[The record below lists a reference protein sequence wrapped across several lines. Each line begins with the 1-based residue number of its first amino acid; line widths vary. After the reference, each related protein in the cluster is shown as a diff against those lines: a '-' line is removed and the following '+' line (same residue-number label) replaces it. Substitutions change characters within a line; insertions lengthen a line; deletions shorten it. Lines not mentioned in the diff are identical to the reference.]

1 MPSPSQHRAAG
12 RAASAW
18 RAAWLACLVLA
29 VATGCRREPPEQ
41 ALRRQ
46 VAALQAAVAE
56 RDAGKVADL
65 LSADFVG
72 NGGID
77 REGAKRLA
85 LLHFMRHRDVGV
97 SLGPLDIVVQ
107 GEHATVR
114 CSVVLTGGT
123 GGLLPESGSV
133 RETTSGWR
141 LEDGEWRMT
150 SLAWTPD

>member
-1 MPSPSQHRAAG
+1 MPPSSQHRAAG

-18 RAAWLACLVLA
+18 RAASLALLVLA
-29 VATGCRREPPEQ
+29 AVAGCRREPPEQ

-46 VAALQAAVAE
+46 VAALQAAVAD
-56 RDAGKVADL
+56 RDAGKVADV

-85 LLHFMRHRDVGV
+85 LLQFMRNRDVGV
-97 SLGPLDIVVQ
+97 SLGPLDVAVQ
-107 GEHATVR
+107 GDHATVR
-114 CSVVLTGGT
+114 CSVVLTGGS

-133 RETTSGWR
+133 RGTTSGWR